1 MLKNISDKDLRL
13 LVFMFLVVVI
23 VGIGYWGIWP
33 QIKAFNNM
41 QEEIEEQQATQELND
56 LKVMNMMMVSTMA
69 DEYEELIA
77 ERKGEFYPIMKS
89 SEVDQMMTA
98 MAHDRNLEIFD
109 LRFNMPS
116 EPSDRMAYQYSE
128 LYAEQQ
134 QAKAEYERSIMSSL
148 GQSEEDELLEGTSS
162 KKDDAEDNKSSKKKK
177 KKKTDEVEVVTLD
190 VFGEEDGYQ
199 PNTDIYA
206 VPVTMTVGG
215 TEAELHQ
222 FVNSIIDM
230 DKRILL
236 TGYSWGE
243 YRNIVRRDADGNIIK
258 TNETEE
264 ELKAKRVLTIRLE
277 IYMCDTSE
285 VGDAAEET
293 VEE

>member
-41 QEEIEEQQATQELND
+41 QEEIDEQQATQELND

-116 EPSDRMAYQYSE
+116 EPSERMAYQYSE

-134 QAKAEYERSIMSSL
+134 NQRKEYEKSIKSSL
-148 GQSEEDELLEGTSS
+148 GQTEEDELLEGTSS
-162 KKDDAEDNKSSKKKK
+162 KKDDEEEESSKKKK
-177 KKKTDEVEVVTLD
+177 KKKNDEVEVVTLD
-190 VFGEEDGYQ
+190 VFGEEDGYR

-236 TGYSWGE
+236 TGYSWGT
-243 YRNIVRRDADGNIIK
+243 YRNVVRRDAQGNVIK
-258 TNETEE
+258 TNETED
-264 ELKAKRVLTIRLE
+264 ELRAKKVLTIKLE
-277 IYMCDTSE
+277 IYMCDTE
-285 VGDAAEET
+285 DIGEE
-293 VEE
+293 

>member
-56 LKVMNMMMVSTMA
+56 LKVMNMMMVSAMA

-109 LRFNMPS
+109 LRFNMPTD
-116 EPSDRMAYQYSE
+116 PSSRMAYQYSE
-128 LYAEQQ
+128 LYEEQRR
-134 QAKAEYERSIMSSL
+134 AKAEYENSIMTSL

-162 KKDDAEDNKSSKKKK
+162 KKDDEEEESSKTKKKK
-177 KKKTDEVEVVTLD
+177 DKEVEVVTLD
-190 VFGEEDGYQ
+190 VFGEEDGYR

-236 TGYSWGE
+236 TGYSWGT
-243 YRNIVRRDADGNIIK
+243 YRNIVRRDAEGNIIK

-264 ELKAKRVLTIRLE
+264 ELRAKKVLTIKLE
-277 IYMCDTSE
+277 IYMCDTSK
-285 VGDAAEET
+285 VADAAEET

>member
-56 LKVMNMMMVSTMA
+56 LKVMNMMMVSAMA

-109 LRFNMPS
+109 LRFNMPTD
-116 EPSDRMAYQYSE
+116 PSSRMAYQYSE
-128 LYAEQQ
+128 LYEEQRR
-134 QAKAEYERSIMSSL
+134 AKAEYENSIMTSL

-162 KKDDAEDNKSSKKKK
+162 KKDDEEEESSKKKK
-177 KKKTDEVEVVTLD
+177 KKDKEVEVVTLD
-190 VFGEEDGYQ
+190 VFGEEDGYR

-236 TGYSWGE
+236 TGYSWGT
-243 YRNIVRRDADGNIIK
+243 YRNIVRRDAEGNIIK

-264 ELKAKRVLTIRLE
+264 ELRAKKVLTIKLE
-277 IYMCDTSE
+277 IYMCDTSK
-285 VGDAAEET
+285 VADAAEET